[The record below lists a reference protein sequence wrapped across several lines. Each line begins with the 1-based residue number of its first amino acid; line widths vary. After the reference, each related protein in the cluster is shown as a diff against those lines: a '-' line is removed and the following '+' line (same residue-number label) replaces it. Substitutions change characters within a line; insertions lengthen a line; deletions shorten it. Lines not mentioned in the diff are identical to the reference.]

1 MIRKTP
7 QTYHASRNQIE
18 LRFPRLN
25 YRILALLG
33 AVTSLFSGTLG
44 ILMLGSWFLSG
55 HTDTHHNINLLV
67 FWPTDIFGII
77 IATGWL
83 FSLKAWP
90 TNHNTAPF
98 INYYL
103 FGHLVAMLIY
113 GLIGFFGLS
122 EQKIDD
128 ILYSIILGFSFF
140 TILIC
145 VVGFESSKPRNV
157 LL

>member
-1 MIRKTP
+1 MVKKIP
-7 QTYHASRNQIE
+7 QTFYSARTQRG

-25 YRILALLG
+25 YRLLALLG

-77 IATGWL
+77 VAAGWL
-83 FSLKAWP
+83 VSCKALP

-103 FGHLVAMLIY
+103 FGHLVSMLIY
-113 GLIGFFGLS
+113 GLIVFFGLS

-128 ILYSIILGFSFF
+128 ILYSILPGFSFF

-145 VVGFESSKPRNV
+145 IVGFESSKPRNV